1 MTDALARLHRPSAL
15 NLGGYAALAGMET
28 KKFLVY
34 QWSVVLELIQNLIGT
49 VVFVYFWRALYAQT
63 SAIAGLTLDTT
74 LAYVLLARIFQPL
87 GAFMLVSEFGHQMRQ
102 GGIAHIQLRPVDIQ
116 LAYYV
121 QNLATTLVS
130 LARQLP
136 VALVALLVFHLRWP
150 ADPAVWAVFILSAL
164 LGRSVLFCFD
174 YILGSV
180 AFYTTSAW
188 GLGFAVFGLSLF
200 VGGGLVPLVMLPDW
214 LRVIVLNT
222 PFAQAFYVPI
232 SLLSGV
238 APLSDA
244 PRLLLTQLLWLL
256 GLAPLAR
263 LVFAVAIRRV
273 TVQGG

>member
-1 MTDALARLHRPSAL
+1 MNSALVSPRRPSAV
-15 NLGGYAALAGMET
+15 NMLGYTALAGMET
-28 KKFLVY
+28 KTFLVY
-34 QWSVVLELIQNLIGT
+34 HWSVVVDLIKNLIAT
-49 VVFVYFWRALYAQT
+49 IVFVYFWRALYAQT
-63 SAIAGLTLDTT
+63 PAIAGLSLDAT

-87 GAFMLVSEFGHQMRQ
+87 GSFMLVSEFGHQMRQ
-102 GGIAHIQLRPVDIQ
+102 GALAHIQLRPLDIQ

-121 QNLATTLVS
+121 QNLASVVVALG
-130 LARQLP
+130 RQLP
-136 VALVALLVFHLRWP
+136 VALVALLVFRLRLP
-150 ADPAVWAVFILSAL
+150 TNPAVWGVFILSAL

-174 YILGSV
+174 YILGCV

-188 GLGFAVFGLSLF
+188 GLGFAIFGLSLF

-214 LRVIVLNT
+214 LRPIVLNT

-238 APLSDA
+238 APLSQA
-244 PRLLLTQLLWLL
+244 PRLLLIQFLWLL
-256 GLAPLAR
+256 GLAPLSR